1 MPKKKKAV
9 YRRSSCYVRLR
20 LEPVGALVCI
30 NDAAQL
36 HSLVFSLLTTLSHI
50 HEYGFVHRDICLNN
64 VVKGIDGWVLID
76 WELAGSANQLVWW
89 EGRLL
94 PDLVKRRLEL
104 YTCKTDL
111 WQLGMLIKTA
121 IVIDDVA
128 LTPFADQLLAGRFA
142 NATLAQASLWSQGTS
157 SM

>member
-1 MPKKKKAV
+1 M
-9 YRRSSCYVRLR
+9 
-20 LEPVGALVCI
+20 VG
-30 NDAAQL
+30 
-36 HSLVFSLLTTLSHI
+36 
-50 HEYGFVHRDICLNN
+50 GK
-64 VVKGIDGWVLID
+64 VVARFG
-76 WELAGSANQLVWW
+76 EA
-89 EGRLL
+89 
-94 PDLVKRRLEL
+94 RLEL